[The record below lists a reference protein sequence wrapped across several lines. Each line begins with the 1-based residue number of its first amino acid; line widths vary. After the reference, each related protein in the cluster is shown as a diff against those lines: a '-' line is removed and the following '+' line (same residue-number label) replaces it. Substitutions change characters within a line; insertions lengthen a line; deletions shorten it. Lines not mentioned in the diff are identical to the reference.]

1 MPIGVF
7 AQFTGLTVSALRFYA
22 DVGLLRPAE
31 VDPLSGYRYYRADQ
45 VVRATALRQLREI
58 AMPLAAVEAVLDAGP
73 DEAAQLIDEHVAK
86 VLAATARESG
96 CPCSAVCVSRRT
108 QKRSH

>member
-1 MPIGVF
+1 
-7 AQFTGLTVSALRFYA
+7 
-22 DVGLLRPAE
+22 
-31 VDPLSGYRYYRADQ
+31 
-45 VVRATALRQLREI
+45 
-58 AMPLAAVEAVLDAGP
+58 MPLAAVEAVLDAGP
-73 DEAAQLIDEHVAK
+73 DEAAQLFDEHVAK